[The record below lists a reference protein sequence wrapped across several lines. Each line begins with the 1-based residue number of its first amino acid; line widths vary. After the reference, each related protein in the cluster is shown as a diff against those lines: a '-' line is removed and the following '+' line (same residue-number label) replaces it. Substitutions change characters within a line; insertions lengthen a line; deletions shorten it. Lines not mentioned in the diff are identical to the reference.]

1 MKVILELQGGRSLQR
16 ISGHRVSEAAGTKVL
31 RELRES
37 RSEIVTGPEKG
48 QSVRVVSR
56 PGAAAAWVD
65 LHFAQ

>member
-1 MKVILELQGGRSLQR
+1 M
-16 ISGHRVSEAAGTKVL
+16 L

-37 RSEIVTGPEKG
+37 RSEIVTGPEQG